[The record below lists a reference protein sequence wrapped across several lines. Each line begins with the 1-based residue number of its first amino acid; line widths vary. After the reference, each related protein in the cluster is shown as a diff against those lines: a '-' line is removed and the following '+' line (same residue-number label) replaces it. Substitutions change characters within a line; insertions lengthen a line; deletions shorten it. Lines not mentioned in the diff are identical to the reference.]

1 MKNARQIVLDLLIQM
16 SKSTGY
22 SNIMLDKKLA
32 ESNLSRQDKSFATV
46 LFYGVIERRITLDA
60 VILAHSNISMK
71 KITPDVLEI
80 LRMGIYQI
88 LYMDSVPDSAAV
100 NESVKLA
107 EYKRK
112 PRVKGYINAVLRGF
126 IRNNKKLPS
135 SDNPITS
142 LSIEFSSPE
151 WLVEKWRSEY
161 GQENLHRIL
170 ESSVTVPPI
179 AIRTNTLKIST
190 QELLGE
196 LNATGIKAAI
206 SPLAPDSI
214 IIEGTGSI
222 QNLDLYQNGFF
233 HVQDISA
240 QLCCHA
246 LEPKSGETILDL
258 CSAPGGKAFTIAQLM
273 NDEGNV
279 LAFDLHRNRT
289 RLIEQG
295 GERLGINIIKVSQG
309 DAKVFDDGI
318 PLADRVICDVPCSGL
333 GIIRRKPEI
342 KYKNNDD
349 FAKLPEIQLAIL
361 CNAAK
366 YVKVGGT
373 LLYTTC
379 TLSRAEND
387 NVADAFYNKHN
398 ENFSR
403 AKLSELLID
412 SYGETSKDGSVKT
425 LFPDINGG
433 DGFFIAAFRRV
444 K

>member
-32 ESNLSRQDKSFATV
+32 QSNLSRQDKSFATA
-46 LFYGVIERRITLDA
+46 LFYGVIERRISLDA
-60 VILAHSNISMK
+60 VISAHSNISIG
-71 KITPDVLEI
+71 KISPDALQI
-80 LRMGIYQI
+80 LRMGIYQL

-107 EYKRK
+107 EYIRK
-112 PRVKGYINAVLRGF
+112 PKIKGYINAVLRGF
-126 IRNNKKLPS
+126 IRGGKKLPTS
-135 SDNPITS
+135 ENAITS
-142 LSIEFSSPE
+142 LSVEYSCPE
-151 WLVEKWRSEY
+151 WLVEKWHCEY

-170 ESSVTVPPI
+170 KSSISVPPI
-179 AIRTNTLKIST
+179 AIRTNTIKIST
-190 QELLGE
+190 QELLSQ
-196 LNATGIKAAI
+196 LNSAGIKAAI

-214 IIEGTGSI
+214 IIEGTSI
-222 QNLDLYQNGFF
+222 QDSDLYKKGFF

-246 LEPKSGETILDL
+246 LAPKSGETILDL
-258 CSAPGGKAFTIAQLM
+258 CSAPGGKAFTMAQLM
-273 NDEGNV
+273 NNEGNV

-295 GERLGINIIKVSQG
+295 AKRLGIDIIKVSQG
-309 DAKVFDDGI
+309 DAKIYNDEI
-318 PLADRVICDVPCSGL
+318 PLADGVICDVPCSGL

-349 FAKLPEIQLAIL
+349 FANLPKIQLDIL

-366 YVKVGGT
+366 YVKVGGA

-387 NVADAFYNKHN
+387 NVADSFYNTNK

-403 AKLSELLID
+403 MPLPELLID
-412 SYGETSKDGSVKT
+412 SYGETLNNGSVKT

>member
-1 MKNARQIVLDLLIQM
+1 MKNARQIVLNLLVQM
-16 SKSTGY
+16 SKTAGY
-22 SNIMLDKKLA
+22 SNIMLDKKLS
-32 ESNLSRQDKSFATV
+32 ESKLSGQDKSFATA

-60 VILAHSNISMK
+60 IISAHSNISMK
-71 KITPDVLEI
+71 KVSPDVLEI
-80 LRMGIYQI
+80 LRMGIYQL

-107 EYKRK
+107 EYMRK
-112 PRVKGYINAVLRGF
+112 PKVKGYINAVLRGF
-126 IRNNKKLPS
+126 IRNDKKIPPS
-135 SDNPITS
+135 ENAITS
-142 LSIEFSSPE
+142 LSIEYSCPE

-161 GQENLHRIL
+161 GEDNLHKIL
-170 ESSVTVPPI
+170 ESSIAVPPI
-179 AIRTNTLKIST
+179 AIRTNTVKITT
-190 QELLGE
+190 QELLRK
-196 LNATGIKAAI
+196 LNASGVKAAI

-222 QNLDLYQNGFF
+222 RNSDLYKNGFF

-258 CSAPGGKAFTIAQLM
+258 CSAPGGKAFTIALLL
-273 NDEGNV
+273 NNEGNI
-279 LAFDLHRNRT
+279 LAYDLHRNRT

-295 GERLGINIIKVSQG
+295 AKRLGIDIIKVSQG

-318 PLADRVICDVPCSGL
+318 PLADKVICDVPCSGL

-342 KYKNNDD
+342 KYKSNDD
-349 FAKLPEIQLAIL
+349 FAKLPQIQLEIL

-366 YVKVGGT
+366 YVKVGGA

-379 TLSRAEND
+379 TLSKAEND
-387 NVADAFYNKHN
+387 NVADAFYNTHK
-398 ENFSR
+398 ESFSR
-403 AKLSELLID
+403 MNLPELLIN
-412 SYGETSKDGSVKT
+412 SYGETSNDGSVKT

>member
-1 MKNARQIVLDLLIQM
+1 MKNARQIVLNLLIQM
-16 SKSTGY
+16 NKTTGY
-22 SNIMLDKKLA
+22 SNIMLDKKLE
-32 ESNLSRQDKSFATV
+32 ESNLSRQDKSFATA

-60 VILAHSNISMK
+60 VIAAHSNINIK
-71 KITPDVLEI
+71 KISPDVLQI
-80 LRMGIYQI
+80 LRIGIYQI

-107 EYKRK
+107 EFVRK
-112 PRVKGYINAVLRGF
+112 IKAKGYINAVLRSF
-126 IRNNKKLPS
+126 IRDGKELPTS
-135 SDNPITS
+135 GNEAQS
-142 LSIEFSSPE
+142 LSVEYSCPE
-151 WLVEKWRSEY
+151 WLVEKWQSEY
-161 GQENLHRIL
+161 GQGNLDRIL
-170 ESSVTVPPI
+170 TASITVPPI
-179 AIRTNTLKIST
+179 AIRTNTIKIST
-190 QELLGE
+190 QELHSQI
-196 LNATGIKAAI
+196 NAAGIKAAI

-214 IIEGTGSI
+214 ILEGSGSI
-222 QNLDLYQNGFF
+222 QSNDIYKHGFF

-246 LEPKSGETILDL
+246 LSPKSGETILDL

-273 NDEGNV
+273 NDEGSV

-295 GERLGINIIKVSQG
+295 AKRLGIKIIKASQG
-309 DAKVFDDGI
+309 DAKVFNENI
-318 PLADRVICDVPCSGL
+318 PLADGVICDVPCSGL

-342 KYKNNDD
+342 KYKNSDD
-349 FAKLPEIQLAIL
+349 FAKMPEIQLDIL

-366 YVKVGGT
+366 YVKVGGV

-387 NVADAFYNKHN
+387 NVADTFYNAHN

-403 AKLSELLID
+403 MPLPELLINSD
-412 SYGETSKDGSVKT
+412 GETSHDGSVKT

>member
-1 MKNARQIVLDLLIQM
+1 MKSARQIVLNLLVQM
-16 SKSTGY
+16 SKTAGY
-22 SNIMLDKKLA
+22 SNIMLDKKLD
-32 ESNLSRQDKSFATV
+32 ESNLSRQDKSFATA

-60 VILAHSNISMK
+60 VIAEHSNINIRKVS
-71 KITPDVLEI
+71 PDVLEI
-80 LRMGIYQI
+80 LRMGIYQL

-107 EYKRK
+107 KYIRK
-112 PRVKGYINAVLRGF
+112 PKVKGYVNAVLRGF
-126 IRNNKKLPS
+126 IRTSKKLPTG
-135 SDNPITS
+135 DNAVAS
-142 LSIEFSSPE
+142 LSIEYSCPE

-161 GQENLHRIL
+161 GEDNLHRIL
-170 ESSVTVPPI
+170 ESSIIVPPM
-179 AIRTNTLKIST
+179 AIRVNTTKIST
-190 QELLGE
+190 QELLTQF
-196 LNATGIKAAI
+196 NAAGIKATI

-214 IIEGTGSI
+214 IIKGTGGI
-222 QNLDLYQNGFF
+222 QESDLYRRGFF

-246 LEPKSGETILDL
+246 LEPKPGETALDL

-273 NDEGNV
+273 NNEGNV
-279 LAFDLHRNRT
+279 MAYDLHRNRT

-295 GERLGINIIKVSQG
+295 AKRLGIDIIKVSQG

-318 PLADRVICDVPCSGL
+318 PLADKVICDVPCSGL
-333 GIIRRKPEI
+333 GIVRRKPEI
-342 KYKNNDD
+342 KYKNHDD
-349 FAKLPEIQLAIL
+349 FAKLPQIQLDIL

-366 YVKVGGT
+366 YVKVGGV

-387 NVADAFYNKHN
+387 NVVDDFYIQHNKSFN
-398 ENFSR
+398 R
-403 AKLSELLID
+403 AKLPELLINSD
-412 SYGETSKDGSVKT
+412 GETSHDGSVKT